1 MNAAERARLEY
12 LQELPRMETIAE
24 LGALLKT
31 ADYNAEFDA
40 RYERL
45 VIRQA
50 ADRAHWQNVM
60 LPLIKAAGKK
70 VRSGCGC
77 PVK

>member
-1 MNAAERARLEY
+1 MNTAERARLEY
-12 LQELPRMETIAE
+12 LQELPRMDMLAE

-70 VRSGCGC
+70 VRSGCER
-77 PVK
+77 PV